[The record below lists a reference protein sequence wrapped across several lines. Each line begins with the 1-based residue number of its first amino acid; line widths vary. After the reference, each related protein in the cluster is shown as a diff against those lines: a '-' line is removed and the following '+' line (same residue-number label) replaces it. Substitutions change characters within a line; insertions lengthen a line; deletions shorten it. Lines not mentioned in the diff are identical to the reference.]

1 MLFIPISYCVQALKT
16 GSSHL
21 KFQRKHRMYPRVKV
35 GLEEQDVLVSLEKDD
50 KSIPGFK
57 NVPQSPS
64 AIGSSVK
71 GKQNGSLT
79 LPSCNK
85 IPETDVPKLEI
96 PLSPLSK
103 GPTKNSRRTRDVR
116 DDPKLSWK
124 PNSISRPRAVLSSP
138 ENDKT
143 IGSQNKKN
151 IKRSLLGLKK
161 QGLQHSTSQVYV
173 NSVNDK
179 RCLKQ
184 CNSVLEPH
192 VSGQKNKLH
201 DNSN

>member
-1 MLFIPISYCVQALKT
+1 
-16 GSSHL
+16 
-21 KFQRKHRMYPRVKV
+21 YPRVKV
-35 GLEEQDVLVSLEKDD
+35 RLQEQDDVLISLEKDD

-57 NVPQSPS
+57 NVSQSPS
-64 AIGSSVK
+64 VIGSSVK

-79 LPSCNK
+79 LPSCAK

-96 PLSPLSK
+96 PLSSLSK
-103 GPTKNSRRTRDVR
+103 GPTKNSRRARDVR

-151 IKRSLLGLKK
+151 IKRPLLSLKK

-184 CNSVLEPH
+184 CNSMLEPH

-201 DNSN
+201 ENSN